1 MTDREWADRIR
12 FKSVDTDPEAV
23 YAAVRARIRKEE
35 EPVYIRRGGSVVW
48 KYVSFAASLGL
59 LIALSVWAFQR
70 EEKEA

>member
-12 FKSVDTDPEAV
+12 FKPVDTDPEAV

-35 EPVYIRRGGSVVW
+35 EPVYIRRGVSVVW